1 MSERKVQ
8 PQIGEA
14 RTKLVVMKFGGTS
27 VEDAKAMLRTAEI
40 VRGRRERGLSP
51 MVVVSAMANVT
62 DQLLAA
68 AAAAGHG
75 DKAGALAIAARLR
88 NRHLDTGSRRRDGA
102 GAARRDD
109 AAGPRRWPLG
119 VGEDDQQ
126 RRLGR
131 RRITRGHQL
140 ARRATGPRRPQG
152 V

>member
-62 DQLLAA
+62 SIQVRMARAA
-68 AAAAGHG
+68 ASSRQC
-75 DKAGALAIAARLR
+75 ARSSMR
-88 NRHLDTGSRRRDGA
+88 WMIYCAGSRQWA
-102 GAARRDD
+102 S
-109 AAGPRRWPLG
+109 
-119 VGEDDQQ
+119 
-126 RRLGR
+126 
-131 RRITRGHQL
+131 
-140 ARRATGPRRPQG
+140 
-152 V
+152 